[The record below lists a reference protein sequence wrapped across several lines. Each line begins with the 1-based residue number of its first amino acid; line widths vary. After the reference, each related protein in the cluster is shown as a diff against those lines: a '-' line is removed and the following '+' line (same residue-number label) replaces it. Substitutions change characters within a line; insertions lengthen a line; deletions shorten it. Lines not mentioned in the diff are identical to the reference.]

1 MEELTEDLIDEDL
14 DNFKYACITFTD
26 MERSFSCYKNILS
39 DNGRQ
44 LHVVNLK
51 KALVVQCNKFTGM
64 KNK

>member
-1 MEELTEDLIDEDL
+1 MEELTEDLIGEDL
-14 DNFKYACITFTD
+14 DNFKYAGMTSTD
-26 MERSFSCYKNILS
+26 VERSFSCYKNILS
-39 DNGRQ
+39 DNCRQ